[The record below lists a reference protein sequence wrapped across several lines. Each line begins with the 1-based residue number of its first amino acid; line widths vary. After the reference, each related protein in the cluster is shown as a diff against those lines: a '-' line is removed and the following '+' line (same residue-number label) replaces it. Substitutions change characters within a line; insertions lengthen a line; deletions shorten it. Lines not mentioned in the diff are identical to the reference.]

1 MILPQ
6 RQNRQVPVVVSEK
19 IKQLYVG
26 ESGGGSKKNLLN
38 LNRSVKILR
47 FVVDL
52 SQIIQ
57 DKGDEM
63 EAMCRRFLLMP

>member
-6 RQNRQVPVVVSEK
+6 RQNRQIPVVVSEK

-26 ESGGGSKKNLLN
+26 ESGGDSKKNLLN
-38 LNRSVKILR
+38 LNRSVKIFW
-47 FVVDL
+47 FVIDL

-63 EAMCRRFLLMP
+63 ETMCRRLLLMP